1 MTDQKIMNTL
11 MKNLGID
18 SDGDLELKN
27 LGLKVV
33 DGDFEVTLGGILGEN
48 IRETNPFSGKII
60 QKTDLLGEGLPVD
73 WGSLVE
79 DNGSAIASVADE
91 HTGVMRLTTGTDD
104 NGKAGI
110 HAQLNWM
117 GDKNAIF
124 ECRIKTPATIT
135 TYKFEIGLNDN
146 LTTEAWAVLAEDG
159 SGDTSTDTIVFIW
172 DTDKHATTLW
182 VAGTKAGTGWGGI
195 DTGVTMEASTTY
207 DFKIILDDEVAY
219 MYYKK
224 VGTHTTWQLLYTKAS
239 AALAAAADLTPW
251 IVVVARA
258 NAASR
263 TLDVDR
269 IGMEQDR

>member
-1 MTDQKIMNTL
+1 MSGKDQKIISTL
-11 MKNLGID
+11 AKNLGIN
-18 SDGDLELKN
+18 SDDELVLTLDL
-27 LGLKVV
+27 VV
-33 DGDFEVTLGGILGEN
+33 DT
-48 IRETNPFSGKII
+48 IRESDPFSGKII

-91 HTGVMRLTTGTDD
+91 HTGVFRLTTGTDD
-104 NGKAGI
+104 DGKAAI

-124 ECRIKTPATIT
+124 ECRVTTPATIT
-135 TYKFEIGLNDN
+135 TYKLEIGLNDN
-146 LTTEAWAVLAEDG
+146 LTTEAWGVLAEDG
-159 SGDTSTDTIVFIW
+159 SGDASTDAIIFIW
-172 DTDKHATTLW
+172 DKDKHATKLW
-182 VAGTKAGTGWGGI
+182 AAGTKNGTGWGGI
-195 DTGVTMEASTTY
+195 DLGVTMEAATTY
-207 DFKIILDDEVAY
+207 DFKIVLADDNAV

-224 VGTHTTWQLLYTKAS
+224 VGTHTTWQTLHTITGGTALTKTV
-239 AALAAAADLTPW
+239 DVTPW